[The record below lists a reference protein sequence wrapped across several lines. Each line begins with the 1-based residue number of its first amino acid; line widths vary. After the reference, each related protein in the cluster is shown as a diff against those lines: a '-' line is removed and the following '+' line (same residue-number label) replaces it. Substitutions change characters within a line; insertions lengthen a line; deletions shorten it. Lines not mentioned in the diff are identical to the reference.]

1 MKARWVLMVAMLSGC
16 AVQIGEGN
24 VVHPDRAGV
33 ARPPG
38 RIGDGGAADYKLAP
52 VSLAADD
59 ARLNGVVA
67 SVAGGEG
74 NALTVLYFGGNG
86 FHLDEHGDHVLAAV
100 GPCRADVVMIDY
112 RGYGRSTGVPTI
124 AALKEDALREFDLVN
139 AQAPGRVIVHG
150 QSLGSFIAAY
160 VAQQRPAV
168 RGLVLES
175 TTTNARDWA
184 NSMMPWYAWP
194 FVRVELSEP
203 LRGIDNVVAASGYA
217 GPALVLEGSD
227 DKVTPPRLARQV
239 YDALPSSAKRMVMVP
254 GAGHNGVLSS
264 AAVRPAYCEF
274 VRQLAGR

>member
-1 MKARWVLMVAMLSGC
+1 MKLILVLMVAMLSGC
-16 AVQIGEGN
+16 AVQIGEGS
-24 VVHPDRAGV
+24 VVHPDRAGEV
-33 ARPPG
+33 RPTG
-38 RIGDGGAADYKLAP
+38 RIGDSGAADYKLAP

-59 ARLNGVVA
+59 VQLNGVH
-67 SVAGGEG
+67 AGAG

-86 FHLDEHGDHVLAAV
+86 FHLDEHGDHVLAAI
-100 GPCRADVVMIDY
+100 GPCRADVAMVDY

-184 NSMMPWYAWP
+184 NNMLPWYAWP

-203 LRGIDNVVAASGYA
+203 LKGIDNVLAASGYA
-217 GPALVLEGSD
+217 GPALVLEGSED
-227 DKVTPPRLARQV
+227 NVTPPRLARRV
-239 YDALPSSAKRMVMVP
+239 YDALPSAEKRMVMVP

-274 VRQLAGR
+274 VRQLAAR

>member
-1 MKARWVLMVAMLSGC
+1 MKFILVLMVAMLSGC

-24 VVHPDRAGV
+24 VVHPDRAGE
-33 ARPPG
+33 ARPAG
-38 RIGDGGAADYKLAP
+38 RIGDGDGGAADYKLTP
-52 VSLAADD
+52 VSLAADNGQ
-59 ARLNGVVA
+59 LNGVQA
-67 SVAGGEG
+67 SAG

-86 FHLDEHGDHVLAAV
+86 FHLDQHGDHVLAAI
-100 GPCRADVVMIDY
+100 GPCRADVVMVDY

-124 AALKEDALREFDLVN
+124 AALKDDALREFDLVN

-184 NSMMPWYAWP
+184 NNMLPWYAWP

-203 LRGIDNVVAASGYA
+203 LRGIDNVLAASGYA
-217 GPALVLEGSD
+217 GPALVLEGSED
-227 DKVTPPRLARQV
+227 NVTPPRLARRV
-239 YDALPSSAKRMVMVP
+239 YDALPSAEKRMVMVP

-274 VRQLAGR
+274 VRQLAAK

>member
-1 MKARWVLMVAMLSGC
+1 MKLILAMMAVLLSGC
-16 AVQIGEGN
+16 AMQIGEGSI
-24 VVHPDRAGV
+24 VRPDRAGAV
-33 ARPPG
+33 PPPG
-38 RIGDGGAADYKLAP
+38 RLGDGGATTYKLAP
-52 VSLAADD
+52 LTLAADD
-59 ARLNGVVA
+59 AQLAGVSA
-67 SVAGGEG
+67 SGDG

-86 FHLDEHGDHVLAAV
+86 FHLDQHGDHVLAAV
-100 GPCRADVVMIDY
+100 APCRADVVMIDY

-124 AALKEDALREFDLVN
+124 AALKADALREFDLVN
-139 AQAPGRVIVHG
+139 GQAPGRVIVHG

-184 NSMMPWYAWP
+184 NNMMPWYVWP
-194 FVRVELSEP
+194 FVRVELSES
-203 LRGIDNVVAASGYA
+203 LKGIDNVAAASGYA

-227 DKVTPPRLARQV
+227 DDVTPPRLAQKV
-239 YDALPSSAKRMVMVP
+239 YDALPTPSKRMVMVP

-274 VRQLAGR
+274 VRQLAAK

>member
-1 MKARWVLMVAMLSGC
+1 MKLILVLVVAVLSGC

-24 VVHPDRAGV
+24 VVHPDRAGE
-33 ARPPG
+33 ARPAG

-59 ARLNGVVA
+59 VQLNGVH
-67 SVAGGEG
+67 AGAG

-86 FHLDEHGDHVLAAV
+86 FHLDEHGDHVLAAI
-100 GPCRADVVMIDY
+100 GPCRADVVMVDY

-124 AALKEDALREFDLVN
+124 AALKADALREFDLVN
-139 AQAPGRVIVHG
+139 AQAPGKVIVHG

-184 NSMMPWYAWP
+184 NNMLPWYAWP

-203 LRGIDNVVAASGYA
+203 LKGIDNVLAASGFA

-227 DKVTPPRLARQV
+227 DKVTPPRLAQRV
-239 YDALPSSAKRMVMVP
+239 YDALPSTEKRMVMVP

-274 VRQLAGR
+274 VRQLAAK

>member
-1 MKARWVLMVAMLSGC
+1 MKPILVLVVAVLSGC
-16 AVQIGEGN
+16 AVQIGEN
-24 VVHPDRAGV
+24 SVVHPDRAGE
-33 ARPPG
+33 ARPAG

-59 ARLNGVVA
+59 VQLNGVH
-67 SVAGGEG
+67 AGAG

-86 FHLDEHGDHVLAAV
+86 FHLDEHGDDVLAAI
-100 GPCRADVVMIDY
+100 GPCRADVVMVDY

-160 VAQQRPAV
+160 VAQQRPAA

-184 NSMMPWYAWP
+184 NNMLPWYAWP

-203 LRGIDNVVAASGYA
+203 LRGIDNVAAASGFA
-217 GPALVLEGSD
+217 GPALVLEGSED
-227 DKVTPPRLARQV
+227 DVTPPRLARRV
-239 YDALPSSAKRMVMVP
+239 YDALPSTEKRMVMVP

-274 VRQLAGR
+274 VRRLAAR

>member
-1 MKARWVLMVAMLSGC
+1 MKLILVLVVAVLSGC

-24 VVHPDRAGV
+24 VVHPDRAGE
-33 ARPPG
+33 ARPAG

-59 ARLNGVVA
+59 VQLNGVH
-67 SVAGGEG
+67 AGAG

-86 FHLDEHGDHVLAAV
+86 FHLDEHGDHVLAAI
-100 GPCRADVVMIDY
+100 GPCRADVVMVDY

-124 AALKEDALREFDLVN
+124 AALKADALREFDLVN
-139 AQAPGRVIVHG
+139 AQAPGKVIVHG

-184 NSMMPWYAWP
+184 NNMLPWYAWP

-203 LRGIDNVVAASGYA
+203 LQGIDNVLAASGFA

-227 DKVTPPRLARQV
+227 DKVTPPRLAQRV
-239 YDALPSSAKRMVMVP
+239 YDALPSTEKRMVMVP

-274 VRQLAGR
+274 VRQLAAK